1 MTKPANTAGDF
12 ARLDEGGNPGISDM
26 ARRLA
31 VMLNRQIELLEAEA
45 VTHQF
50 DEEHVKNL
58 LALAKTA
65 QAMEALCNKSLSSE
79 NGDIDEYRDILEF
92 RRQLEKK
99 IDALGGSGT
108 DEEAPG

>member
-1 MTKPANTAGDF
+1 MTKPANIAGDSAWF
-12 ARLDEGGNPGISDM
+12 DEGGIPVRTDM

-31 VMLNRQIELLEAEA
+31 VLLNRQIELLEAEA
-45 VTHQF
+45 VTHEF

-58 LALAKTA
+58 LVLAKTA
-65 QAMEALCNKSLSSE
+65 QAMEALCDKSLSSE

-99 IDALGGSGT
+99 IDALGASGT
-108 DEEAPG
+108 DEEASG